1 MFYSLLEILFVLIF
15 APLLAGVQHRLE
27 ERIESKRGP
36 SILQPYYDLSK
47 LFKKE
52 SLVPLVSSPIYRLGP
67 YVVFMFYLF
76 LSMILPIITAFPL
89 PFAPTADFVGGGLFF
104 GAAAAIKKFSAID
117 SRSNYAH
124 LGTSRAASISAL
136 SEPVVMLIFIMLG
149 VLSNTNNPFVIN
161 QVLRTSPVWYY
172 SLVHGFVAAA
182 FLLVLIFETGQLPVE
197 AHTNGELS
205 MIDQAMPI
213 EYSGADLAMYKW
225 GAYMKNFLLM
235 SVFLNVYVLPFW
247 VPASEKGS
255 FVNVLIYMVIHLL
268 KLLGLVIIF
277 ALLNTTV
284 SKFRLY
290 KNFDFLAVTFALA
303 FLASL
308 AYYIINR

>member
-15 APLLAGVQHRLE
+15 APLLAGVQNRIE
-27 ERIESKRGP
+27 ERIESKQGP
-36 SILQPYYDLSK
+36 SVFQPYFDLAK
-47 LFKKE
+47 LFRKE
-52 SLVPLVSSPIYRLGP
+52 SLVPEVSSPIYRLGP
-67 YVVFMFYLF
+67 YMVFMFYLF

-124 LGTSRAASISAL
+124 LGTSRAASLGAL
-136 SEPVVMLIFIMLG
+136 TEPVIVLIFIMLG

-161 QVLRTSPVWYY
+161 QVLRSSPEWYY
-172 SLVHGFVAAA
+172 SLVHGFVSAA
-182 FLLVLIFETGQLPVE
+182 FFLILIFETGQLPVE
-197 AHTNGELS
+197 SHTNGELG
-205 MIDQAMPI
+205 MIDQAMPF

-225 GAYMKNFLLM
+225 STYMKAFLLM
-235 SVFLNVYVLPFW
+235 SVFLNVYVLPFG
-247 VPASEKGS
+247 VPMDEKGS
-255 FVNVLIYMVIHLL
+255 FFKVVIYMGEHLL
-268 KLLGLVIIF
+268 KLLGLVIVF

-290 KNFDFLAVTFALA
+290 KNFDFLAVAFALA